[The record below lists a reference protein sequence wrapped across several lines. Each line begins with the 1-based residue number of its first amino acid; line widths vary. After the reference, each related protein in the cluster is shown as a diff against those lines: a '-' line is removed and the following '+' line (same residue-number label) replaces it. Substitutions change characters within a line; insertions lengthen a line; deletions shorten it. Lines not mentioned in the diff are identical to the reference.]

1 MTGMIDSRLPT
12 PTRAMMGISSGKG
25 PIPTP
30 GAMRKQHHLTVR
42 TSLPRHLPP
51 QAVVDSLRTYVPVIK
66 HQALVTHFERGTAPP
81 TCDADPFFHG
91 ENPPRA
97 PGHRRDAS
105 DTTDP
110 GYGGPF
116 ASFNVY
122 ERIPLIP
129 GIASKEI
136 SFPVAFQDVPDGVR
150 CRADAPGGVTL
161 WTEFKVRP
169 KGPGS
174 DGESGGDASSG
185 EGSGWSP
192 GAWEAEVDR
201 RRGYELVEEVTV
213 ETNTLLMPFVARSM
227 EGAHREICRKVLDEV
242 AVRFSWE

>member
-1 MTGMIDSRLPT
+1 MTSMLFGS
-12 PTRAMMGISSGKG
+12 G
-25 PIPTP
+25 PIPGT
-30 GAMRKQHHLTVR
+30 MRKQHHLTVR

-66 HQALVTHFERGTAPP
+66 HQALVTHFERGAAPP
-81 TCDADPFFHG
+81 NCDADPFFHG
-91 ENPPRA
+91 ESSPHA
-97 PGHRRDAS
+97 PGYRRDAS
-105 DTTDP
+105 DAPDAP
-110 GYGGPF
+110 DVPDQEGGGSF
-116 ASFNVY
+116 ATFNVY

-129 GIASKEI
+129 GIVSKEI
-136 SFPVAFQDVPDGVR
+136 SFPVTFQDVPDGVR
-150 CRADAPGGVTL
+150 CRADAPGGVIL

-169 KGPGS
+169 KTQDS

-185 EGSGWSP
+185 EGSGWAW

-201 RRGYELVEEVTV
+201 RRGYELVERVTV

-227 EGAHREICRKVLDEV
+227 EGAHREICQKVLDEV